1 MGSWSTL
8 KKWVTGLFT
17 TALSVLVFTGYC
29 NWLVDNETT
38 DRLYADIN
46 QLPYSRVGL
55 LLGTSRYSREG
66 GVNDH
71 YILRIESARKLFLAG
86 KIDYILISGDNSTP
100 YYDEPTTIRRDLLKM
115 GIPEDRIY
123 RDYAGFRTLD
133 SIVRAD
139 SVFGEHRF
147 TVISQAYHNKRAV
160 YIAVSK
166 GIDAIAFNAG
176 DGARSDWQNKTRE
189 ILARV
194 LAVIEVHLLSTDPK
208 FLGPKIDI
216 GETPPT

>member
-8 KKWVTGLFT
+8 KVWVTGLLIT
-17 TALSVLVFTGYC
+17 ILSAVAFIGYC
-29 NWLVDNETT
+29 NWLVDSETT
-38 DRLYADIN
+38 GRLYSDTD

-66 GVNDH
+66 GINDH
-71 YILRIESARKLFLAG
+71 YILRIESAKKLFQAG

-115 GIPEDRIY
+115 GIPENRIY

-147 TVISQAYHNKRAV
+147 IVISQAYHNKRAV
-160 YIAVSK
+160 YIAVNK

-176 DGARSDWQNKTRE
+176 DGSQSDWQNKTRE

-208 FLGPKIDI
+208 FLGPKIMI

>member
-8 KKWVTGLFT
+8 KKWVTGLC
-17 TALSVLVFTGYC
+17 LSVLSAIAFTGYC
-29 NWLVDNETT
+29 NWLVNTETT
-38 DRLYADIN
+38 DRLYSNIN
-46 QLPYSRVGL
+46 QLPYNRVGL

-71 YILRIESARKLFLAG
+71 YLLRIESARKLFDQG

-115 GIPEDRIY
+115 GIPEERIY

-160 YIAVSK
+160 YIAVNK

-176 DGARSDWQNKTRE
+176 DGTQSDWVNKTRE
-189 ILARV
+189 TLARV
-194 LAVIEVHLLSTDPK
+194 LAVLEVHLFSTDPK
-208 FLGPKIDI
+208 FLGPEIII

>member
-8 KKWVTGLFT
+8 KKWVTGLCIT
-17 TALSVLVFTGYC
+17 ILSAIVFIGYC
-29 NWLVDNETT
+29 NWLINSETT
-38 DRLYADIN
+38 GKLYSDIE
-46 QLPYSRVGL
+46 QLPHSRVGL

-66 GVNDH
+66 GINDH
-71 YILRIESARKLFLAG
+71 YILRIESAKQLFLKE

-115 GIPEDRIY
+115 GIPENRIY

-133 SIVRAD
+133 SIVRAN
-139 SVFGEHRF
+139 SVFGEQRF

-160 YIAVSK
+160 YIANSK
-166 GIDAIAFNAG
+166 GIDAIAYNAG
-176 DGARSDWQNKTRE
+176 DGAQSDWLNKTRE

-194 LAVIEVHLLSTDPK
+194 LAVVEVHLLSTDPK
-208 FLGPKIDI
+208 FLGPEIII